1 MISSASI
8 DDAPRAAALLGLALE
23 DRLSTAAGVR
33 YRMATAQPEDHGRYW
48 KLESEGELVG
58 WAHGG
63 LDPFSAD
70 RGRAF
75 ASVVV
80 HPGRRRRGLG
90 SALWAVVSAHL
101 DEIGARR
108 TVTFSGDDDH
118 SKSFTEAQGFRLEST
133 EIGSAVDPR
142 RLPPP
147 PAPAPGIELHP
158 LRAFAGDP
166 EQVYQADRDS
176 MQDEPGPFDM
186 SGLTFAIWRRIIWD
200 HPECDR
206 DLGAVVVADGVVVGT
221 TFLYVDHDAGRA
233 MNGGTGVFGAY
244 RGRGL
249 GLLVKQHSLA
259 WAAAAGITRVITQND
274 DTNAP
279 MLAINRKLGYEAFS
293 AGHAWILEQE

>member
-133 EIGSAVDPR
+133 EISSAVDPR

-206 DLGAVVVADGVVVGT
+206 DLGAAVVADGVVVGT

-233 MNGGTGVFGAY
+233 MNAGTGVVGAY

>member
-133 EIGSAVDPR
+133 EISSAVDPR
-142 RLPPP
+142 RLSPP

-233 MNGGTGVFGAY
+233 MNAGTGVVGEY